1 MNTTFMESLLD
12 GDISIRQFVI
22 AKGSLLEMKMGK
34 DSVKCMLNYIRILV
48 LIAVLVVSSA

>member
-34 DSVKCMLNYIRILV
+34 DSVKCMFNYIRILV